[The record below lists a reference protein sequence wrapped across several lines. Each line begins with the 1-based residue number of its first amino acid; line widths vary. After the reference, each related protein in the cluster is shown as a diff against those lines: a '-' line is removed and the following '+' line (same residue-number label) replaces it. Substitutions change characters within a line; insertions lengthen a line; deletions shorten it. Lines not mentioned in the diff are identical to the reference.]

1 MKEIEREKSKEAL
14 MKEED
19 RRETEVDKINIR
31 TCERGRRR
39 MEIQEGSNN
48 KRERKEN
55 RGKNAI

>member
-19 RRETEVDKINIR
+19 GRETEVDKINIR

-39 MEIQEGSNN
+39 MEIQEGSND
-48 KRERKEN
+48 KERERRIEV
-55 RGKNAI
+55 RMR